1 MKKKTKSLIKFVDNL
16 HTFITTNPQFR
27 KDTKNK
33 SEVFVQTEIRPLIIQ
48 YLEKHFKKAGYKD
61 FTQKANKS
69 FYWEGQEGSYGK
81 KGELIFASRG
91 YPDFII
97 MKPYLIAIEYKQG
110 TSGSL
115 VKQAIGQSIIHT
127 VSSNFDYVYVLF
139 HDENKD
145 KKIEKSLNNNN
156 EKTILKKIWNEFN
169 VYVKF
174 I

>member
-1 MKKKTKSLIKFVDNL
+1 MKKKTKSLIKFIDNL
-16 HTFITTNPQFR
+16 HAFITQNPQFR
-27 KDTKNK
+27 KDTKTK
-33 SEVFVQTEIRPLIIQ
+33 SEVFVQAEIRPLIIQ
-48 YLEKHFKKAGYKD
+48 YLENHFKKAGYKD

-81 KGELIFASRG
+81 KGEQTFASRS
-91 YPDFII
+91 YPDYII
-97 MKPYLIAIEYKQG
+97 EKPYLIALEYKQG

-145 KKIEKSLNNNN
+145 KRIEKSINNNN
-156 EKTILKKIWNEFN
+156 ETKILKKIWNEFN